1 MVHFKRLW
9 QQVLA
14 VKLCS
19 SGAAGSTA
27 ARSVRN
33 WLVAD
38 CLLLLDHLEIQVHHC
53 TQLFPLDIVRPGGP
67 EILMD
72 TCQPTVWLRKD
83 AQGIMPLFLVLMNVV
98 DTTSV
103 RIQINKDRA
112 ELANKWIAKL
122 PLQGFIHK
130 RAMMVQ
136 DVRFS
141 EDYLDGLTRMLN
153 KHRPASYAG

>member
-1 MVHFKRLW
+1 LKAIFEHLW
-9 QQVLA
+9 QQALA

-19 SGAAGSTA
+19 FGAAGST

-53 TQLFPLDIVRPGGP
+53 TQLFPLVRPGGP

-72 TCQPTVWLRKD
+72 TCQLTVWLMED
-83 AQGIMPLFLVLMNVV
+83 AQGIMPFFLVPLNVV

-112 ELANKWIAKL
+112 ELANSWIAKL